1 MKSMKKSTTKVIAFY
16 LLTVLFMVSEGCI
29 QRGKENKE
37 EAKSMPQDSIRTEA
51 VASPVQA
58 VNSEPKEEKTN
69 EGPGALTFFTTGN
82 MIYQYMDDDSSLN
95 AALECYSEAIK
106 IDPEFKEAYF
116 NRGLVKH
123 DLKNYKGAIADFT
136 KAIELDPYDTAAY
149 CFRGMSKNKLKT
161 YNEAITDFNRALEL
175 NPNFE
180 EAYFNRGIA
189 LIKLG
194 KKEDGCLD
202 LKKALELG
210 SDEASEMI
218 DKYCKQNMIIK

>member
-1 MKSMKKSTTKVIAFY
+1 MKSTKKSTAKVIAFY
-16 LLTVLFMVSEGCI
+16 LLAVLFMVSEGCI
-29 QRGKENKE
+29 QRGKENRM
-37 EAKSMPQDSIRTEA
+37 EAKSMPQDSIRTD
-51 VASPVQA
+51 VFASPVQP
-58 VNSEPKEEKTN
+58 VNSEPKEEKTYD
-69 EGPGALTFFTTGN
+69 GPGALTMFTTGN

-95 AALECYSEAIK
+95 VALECYSEAIK
-106 IDPEFKEAYF
+106 IEPKFKEAYF

-123 DLKNYKGAIADFT
+123 DLKHYKGAIADFT

-149 CFRGMSKNKLKT
+149 CFRGISKNKIKT

-175 NPNFE
+175 DPNFE

-189 LIKLG
+189 MIKLG

-210 SDEASEMI
+210 SDEASETI
-218 DKYCKQNMIIK
+218 AKYCK